1 LLGLLRVAILVP
13 DAGLKQNRPTLR
25 GNMVE
30 FQSADDVLPPGTD
43 GNPEGFSRPIFGAV
57 LPKPG
62 KSDRVTDCGFIYEQI
77 VNFPG

>member
-13 DAGLKQNRPTLR
+13 DAGLKQNRPTLG

-30 FQSADDVLPPGTD
+30 FQSADDLLQPGTD
-43 GNPEGFSRPIFGAV
+43 GNPEGFSRPIVGAV

-62 KSDRVTDCGFIYEQI
+62 KSDRVTDCGFIYERI

>member
-1 LLGLLRVAILVP
+1 LLGLLRIAILDP

-25 GNMVE
+25 GNIVE
-30 FQSADDVLPPGTD
+30 FQSADDVLQPGTD
-43 GNPEGFSRPIFGAV
+43 GNPEGFLRPTYWAV

-62 KSDRVTDCGFIYEQI
+62 KSDRVTDCGFIYEWI

>member
-1 LLGLLRVAILVP
+1 LLGLLRIAILDP
-13 DAGLKQNRPTLR
+13 DAGLKQNHPTLR

-30 FQSADDVLPPGTD
+30 SQSADDGLQPRTD
-43 GNPEGFSRPIFGAV
+43 GYPEGFSRPISGAI

-62 KSDRVTDCGFIYEQI
+62 KSDRITDGGFIYEWI